1 MRRIYSLLILIF
13 FLINI
18 QGISQTKLI
27 FKKIDNLQGLSQNGV
42 LAIFQDKEGYM
53 WFGTHYGLN
62 RYDGFTFK
70 NYYRGDSYNDLCGN
84 TIQSILQDA
93 AGNIWIATIE
103 GIAVFNPVTEKFY
116 NLNKYS
122 QRESVFKQT
131 ILSMKLIDS
140 NILISSNDG
149 IWKFNPGNEL
159 FTEIT
164 AKNICTTID
173 NHKLQESLKLEGIR
187 VYQKDNQDNYLL
199 TANDHVIISK
209 IIDNKLIVIDEI
221 ALDSK
226 TTIEVTALYKDSFSN
241 FWAGTAKHG
250 LYQIKESQGKYSTIK
265 VYPQKTNTTFSRV
278 TDIIQDDKN
287 KLWIISRSD
296 GVIAIPKEKLE
307 KNIILPISFSELE
320 IPSKRIRS
328 IYKSHDNTLW
338 LGSLGR
344 GIFFS
349 NPSGIKFKN
358 YQFSNQLSN
367 SSNSSLNN
375 YSRSISSDFYNRLWF
390 GTLFEGLC
398 IYDTEKEKII
408 KYLLKNLSIFS
419 LSEVDK
425 NHYFAGT
432 SDGLYLIT
440 HDKEN
445 FKTDKITFNN
455 KVEGVVFSICKKYNK
470 YWIGT
475 SNKLLSFVL
484 TDDFKFA
491 QVVTYDD
498 KLLVDHKSQNT
509 IRCVKFDQNHNCIWI
524 GTEMNGLIKAEL
536 DSKDNISRFV
546 SINNMYKDYSISK
559 YISDIYLDTDNNY
572 WIGTRNGLVHFRM
585 NDMGKFSDMG
595 IYTTNDG
602 LPSNMIQSIQSDTKK
617 NIWLGTNRGL
627 VKFNKFSH
635 DVINYDIND
644 GIQDYEFAE
653 HASYVDNTGILYFGG
668 INGVSRFSPEH
679 MNSDSSIEPVFVQ
692 NIFINGINA
701 NEIKGLDKSK
711 NIVLPHSSNN
721 LKFSFIS
728 FNYIN
733 PSKCKY
739 AYMLE
744 GYDKD
749 WIYCTS
755 ENRFAEYANLD
766 KGNYIFK
773 VKASN
778 HDGVWNTNFTS
789 IPLEIQASFWQTLP
803 AFLFYFF
810 ILFVLIFFVS
820 SITKKRVQKKQ
831 AALLEKEYHEKI
843 EKVNQAKIQ
852 FFINI
857 SHEIRTPLTLIM
869 CSVEK
874 LIGHFKINPEQ
885 EKEVGS
891 IEKNI
896 SHMLN
901 LTNELLE
908 IQKIESGAYQINVR
922 KDNIVEFLK
931 DIIITFEPLADRQKI
946 KLIFTSFESE
956 IFIWYD
962 ANALVKALNNL
973 ISNAIKYTKSGGNIE
988 VSVTR
993 SNNNEFLDIN
1003 VSDDGIGIEK
1013 ENLTKIFNQFYHIAG
1028 NSESYE
1034 KGFGVGLP
1042 LTKNLIELHKGSISI
1057 SSEPGIGSTFT
1068 ISLPLQENVYSKEEK
1083 VDRGFWNSGYT
1094 SLLSS
1099 LENNI
1104 SNETTHFL
1112 NDNEENLDPSKST
1125 ILYVDDNK
1133 ELVDNIRHYLSEKY
1147 NVLVASNGQI
1157 GIELANQFQP
1167 DVIISDIIMPI
1178 KDGFELC
1185 RDLKNDVNT
1194 SHIPII
1200 LLTAR
1205 GDSESQFRGIEIGA
1219 DHFFPKPFNIN
1230 LLDLTIKNFIES
1242 REKLRQLFINNPYH
1256 NPNEI
1261 TTNSRDAEFLEKLL
1275 KYVDEHIDEPDLN
1288 INSLAQTFA
1297 MSRSTFFR
1305 KIKAITG
1312 TTGKDF
1318 VDSIKLKKAAH
1329 LLVSSDMNISEVAY
1343 TIGHSNPQY
1352 FSKWFKA
1359 FYKVSPS
1366 EYILQHKSN

>member
-1 MRRIYSLLILIF
+1 
-13 FLINI
+13 
-18 QGISQTKLI
+18 
-27 FKKIDNLQGLSQNGV
+27 
-42 LAIFQDKEGYM
+42 
-53 WFGTHYGLN
+53 
-62 RYDGFTFK
+62 
-70 NYYRGDSYNDLCGN
+70 
-84 TIQSILQDA
+84 
-93 AGNIWIATIE
+93 
-103 GIAVFNPVTEKFY
+103 
-116 NLNKYS
+116 
-122 QRESVFKQT
+122 
-131 ILSMKLIDS
+131 
-140 NILISSNDG
+140 
-149 IWKFNPGNEL
+149 
-159 FTEIT
+159 
-164 AKNICTTID
+164 
-173 NHKLQESLKLEGIR
+173 
-187 VYQKDNQDNYLL
+187 
-199 TANDHVIISK
+199 
-209 IIDNKLIVIDEI
+209 
-221 ALDSK
+221 
-226 TTIEVTALYKDSFSN
+226 
-241 FWAGTAKHG
+241 
-250 LYQIKESQGKYSTIK
+250 
-265 VYPQKTNTTFSRV
+265 
-278 TDIIQDDKN
+278 
-287 KLWIISRSD
+287 
-296 GVIAIPKEKLE
+296 
-307 KNIILPISFSELE
+307 
-320 IPSKRIRS
+320 
-328 IYKSHDNTLW
+328 
-338 LGSLGR
+338 
-344 GIFFS
+344 
-349 NPSGIKFKN
+349 
-358 YQFSNQLSN
+358 
-367 SSNSSLNN
+367 
-375 YSRSISSDFYNRLWF
+375 
-390 GTLFEGLC
+390 
-398 IYDTEKEKII
+398 
-408 KYLLKNLSIFS
+408 
-419 LSEVDK
+419 
-425 NHYFAGT
+425 
-432 SDGLYLIT
+432 
-440 HDKEN
+440 
-445 FKTDKITFNN
+445 
-455 KVEGVVFSICKKYNK
+455 
-470 YWIGT
+470 
-475 SNKLLSFVL
+475 
-484 TDDFKFA
+484 
-491 QVVTYDD
+491 
-498 KLLVDHKSQNT
+498 
-509 IRCVKFDQNHNCIWI
+509 
-524 GTEMNGLIKAEL
+524 
-536 DSKDNISRFV
+536 
-546 SINNMYKDYSISK
+546 
-559 YISDIYLDTDNNY
+559 
-572 WIGTRNGLVHFRM
+572 
-585 NDMGKFSDMG
+585 
-595 IYTTNDG
+595 
-602 LPSNMIQSIQSDTKK
+602 
-617 NIWLGTNRGL
+617 
-627 VKFNKFSH
+627 
-635 DVINYDIND
+635 
-644 GIQDYEFAE
+644 
-653 HASYVDNTGILYFGG
+653 
-668 INGVSRFSPEH
+668 
-679 MNSDSSIEPVFVQ
+679 
-692 NIFINGINA
+692 
-701 NEIKGLDKSK
+701 
-711 NIVLPHSSNN
+711 
-721 LKFSFIS
+721 
-728 FNYIN
+728 
-733 PSKCKY
+733 
-739 AYMLE
+739 
-744 GYDKD
+744 
-749 WIYCTS
+749 
-755 ENRFAEYANLD
+755 
-766 KGNYIFK
+766 
-773 VKASN
+773 
-778 HDGVWNTNFTS
+778 
-789 IPLEIQASFWQTLP
+789 
-803 AFLFYFF
+803 
-810 ILFVLIFFVS
+810 
-820 SITKKRVQKKQ
+820 
-831 AALLEKEYHEKI
+831 
-843 EKVNQAKIQ
+843 
-852 FFINI
+852 
-857 SHEIRTPLTLIM
+857 M

-874 LIGHFKINPEQ
+874 LIGHIKINPAQ

-1104 SNETTHFL
+1104 SNETTHSL
-1112 NDNEENLDPSKST
+1112 NNNEENLDPSKST

-1133 ELVDNIRHYLSEKY
+1133 ELVENIRHYLSEKY
-1147 NVLVASNGQI
+1147 NVLVASNGKI

-1366 EYILQHKSN
+1366 EYIIQHKSN

>member
-1 MRRIYSLLILIF
+1 MHRIYSLLILIF
-13 FLINI
+13 FLNNY
-18 QGISQTKLI
+18 QGLSQTKVL
-27 FKKIDNLQGLSQNGV
+27 FKKIDNKQGLSQNGV
-42 LAIFQDKEGYM
+42 LAIFQDKDGYM

-70 NYYRGDSYNDLCGN
+70 SYYRGDSYNDLCGN
-84 TIQSILQDA
+84 TIQSILQDS

-103 GIAVFNPVTEKFY
+103 GITVFNPVTEIFY

-122 QRESVFKQT
+122 KKESVFKQT

-140 NILISSNDG
+140 NILMSSNDG
-149 IWKFNPGNEL
+149 IWKFNPGKQL
-159 FTEIT
+159 FTDIS
-164 AKNICTTID
+164 AKNICNTID
-173 NHKLQESLKLEGIR
+173 NYKLQASLKLEGIR
-187 VYQKDNQDNYLL
+187 VYQKDQQNNYLL
-199 TANDHVIISK
+199 IANNHVIVSK
-209 IIDNKLIVIDEI
+209 IIDKKLLVIDEI
-221 ALDSK
+221 VLDSK
-226 TTIEVTALYKDSFSN
+226 NPIEVTTLYKDSFSN

-250 LYQIKESQGKYSTIK
+250 LYQLKESKGNYSTIK
-265 VYPQKTNTTFSRV
+265 IYPQKTKAFFSRI
-278 TDIIQDDKN
+278 TDIIQDEKS

-307 KNIILPISFSELE
+307 RNTFVPITFDEFE

-328 IYKSHDNTLW
+328 IYKSRDNTLW
-338 LGSLGR
+338 LGTLGR
-344 GIFFS
+344 GIFFYNS
-349 NPSGIKFKN
+349 SGIKFKN
-358 YQFSNQLSN
+358 YQFSNELSN

-375 YSRSISSDFYNRLWF
+375 YSRSISNDRYNRLWF
-390 GTLFEGLC
+390 GTLFEGLF
-398 IYDTEKEKII
+398 IYDREKEKII
-408 KYLLKNLSIFS
+408 KYLLNNLSIFS
-419 LSEVDK
+419 LSEVDQ
-425 NHYFAGT
+425 NHYLAGT

-440 HDKEN
+440 HDKN
-445 FKTDKITFNN
+445 KIKTDKVLFDN
-455 KVEGVVFSICKKYNK
+455 KVEGVVFSICKKSNK

-484 TDDFKFA
+484 SDDFKLS
-491 QVVTYDD
+491 QVVTYND
-498 KLLVDHKSQNT
+498 KLLIDLKSQNT
-509 IRCVKFDQNHNCIWI
+509 IRCVKYDQNQNCIWI
-524 GTEMNGLIKAEL
+524 GTEMNGLVKAEL

-546 SINNMYKDYSISK
+546 SFNKIYKDYSISK
-559 YISDIYLDTDNNY
+559 YISDIYIDNDNNY
-572 WIGTRNGLVHFRM
+572 WIGTRNGLVHFRI
-585 NDMGKFSDMG
+585 NKKGDFSDMG
-595 IYTTNDG
+595 IYTTQNG
-602 LPSNMIQSIQSDTKK
+602 LPSNMIQSIQSDKK
-617 NIWLGTNRGL
+617 RNIWLGTNRGL

-635 DVINYDIND
+635 DIINYDIND

-653 HASYVDNTGILYFGG
+653 HASYVDNNSILYFGG
-668 INGVSRFSPEH
+668 INGVSQFSPEH
-679 MNSDSSIEPVFVQ
+679 MNTDSITEPVFIQ

-701 NEIKGLDKSK
+701 KEIKGLETT
-711 NIVLPHSSNN
+711 NYIVLPHSSNN

-728 FNYIN
+728 FNYQN

-739 AYMLE
+739 AYMLD

-755 ENRFAEYANLD
+755 ENRNAEYANLK

-778 HDGVWNTNFTS
+778 HDGVWNTNFTA
-789 IPLEIQASFWQTLP
+789 IPLEIQASFWQTFP
-803 AFLFYFF
+803 AFLLYSF
-810 ILFVLIFFVS
+810 ILFILIFFVS
-820 SITKKRVQKKQ
+820 SITKKRVQKKH
-831 AALLEKEYHEKI
+831 AELLEKEYHEKI

-874 LIGHFKINPEQ
+874 LIEHFKINKEQ

-908 IQKIESGAYQINVR
+908 IQKIESGDYQINVR
-922 KDNIVEFLK
+922 KDNIIEFLK
-931 DIIITFEPLADRQKI
+931 NIIITFEPLADRQKI
-946 KLIFTSFESE
+946 KLIFTGFEYDV
-956 IFIWYD
+956 IIWHD
-962 ANALVKALNNL
+962 ANLLIKAFNNL
-973 ISNAIKYTKSGGNIE
+973 ISNAIKYTKSGGTIE
-988 VSVTR
+988 VSTTR
-993 SNNNEFLDIN
+993 SHNNEFLYIN

-1013 ENLTKIFNQFYHIAG
+1013 ENVSKIFNQFYHVAG

-1034 KGFGVGLP
+1034 KGFGVGLS
-1042 LTKNLIELHKGSISI
+1042 LTKNLIELHKGTISI

-1068 ISLPLQENVYSKEEK
+1068 IGLPLQDNVYSNEEK
-1083 VDRGFWNSGYT
+1083 ADRGFWDTGYT
-1094 SLLSS
+1094 SVLSS
-1099 LENNI
+1099 IENSI
-1104 SNETTHFL
+1104 SDETTPSL
-1112 NDNEENLDPSKST
+1112 NNNEEIVDPSKFT

-1133 ELVDNIRHYLSEKY
+1133 ELVDKISQYLSEKY
-1147 NVLVASNGQI
+1147 NVLVASNGKI
-1157 GIELANQFQP
+1157 GIEMAIQFQP
-1167 DVIISDIIMPI
+1167 DVIISDIIMPF

-1230 LLDLTIKNFIES
+1230 LLDLSIKNLIES
-1242 REKLRQLFINNPYH
+1242 REKLRQLFINNTYH

-1288 INSLAQTFA
+1288 INSLAQIFA

-1318 VDSIKLKKAAH
+1318 VDSIRLKKAAH
-1329 LLVSSDMNISEVAY
+1329 LLISSNMNISEVAY
-1343 TIGHSNPQY
+1343 TVGHSNPQY

-1366 EYILQHKSN
+1366 EYILKHKN